1 MVKLDWRSCLK
12 EKIVKKVNEDRN
24 RILALKR
31 ISQKK
36 FEGANILPKQHYY
49 SKITLLYDAIRTNLE
64 CLALENGYKIYNH
77 QCYVPFLKEVLQK
90 SFIFSPSD
98 RMNSVLPPPISK
110 VITLRFSWGIFQYIQ
125 FKDPACKIQYSE
137 FWRIPHSR
145 SNILNSES
153 PVFKI
158 QQIANQ
164 LIFQKRAS
172 LVGK

>member
-90 SFIFSPSD
+90 SDLADMFNKLRLIRNGINYQGTEID
-98 RMNSVLPPPISK
+98 LQESK
-110 VITLRFSWGIFQYIQ
+110 YVIKDLKTLCEKLQNLRTKS
-125 FKDPACKIQYSE
+125 KKPANTIKNIKKKLCK
-137 FWRIPHSR
+137 
-145 SNILNSES
+145 
-153 PVFKI
+153 
-158 QQIANQ
+158 
-164 LIFQKRAS
+164 
-172 LVGK
+172 